1 MVYVWAELDHDAIFG
16 GVESALGEGLSN
28 ILIRRNSYINRV
40 YELEEEK
47 SRRRFIAKF
56 YRPGR
61 WTKEMVREEHDFLFA
76 LRDKDVNVIPPMEI
90 KGGTVF
96 STKNINFAL
105 FPKMGGRTL
114 DEFDKEAWESIGRQI
129 ARMHLVGAARK
140 SSSRIV
146 WKPSVATKHHLEAL
160 LASDYLPA
168 EFKPSFRNAA
178 EIFVKKAEQ
187 RFEKQEFIL
196 IHGDM
201 HKGNLIH
208 RPGEGTFIIDFDD
221 SCIGPNVQDVWML
234 LPGPPDQCESEID
247 WFIKGYETFKPFDL
261 KSLDLVPALRG
272 MRLIHFAFWQ
282 SMQFGEPDFA
292 KHFPEAGT
300 KRHWNETIKEIQN
313 IVYEELG

>member
-1 MVYVWAELDHDAIFG
+1 MAYVWSELDHDAIFS
-16 GVESALGEGLSN
+16 GVESALGEKLSN

-61 WTKEMVREEHDFLFA
+61 WTAGMVREEHEFLFA
-76 LRDKDVNVIPPMEI
+76 LKDRDVNVIPPTRVGGETLFRT
-90 KGGTVF
+90 KGI
-96 STKNINFAL
+96 SFAL
-105 FPKMGGRTL
+105 FPKMGGRAL

-129 ARMHLVGAARK
+129 ARMHLVGATRK
-140 SSSRIV
+140 ASSRIA
-146 WKPSVATKHHLEAL
+146 WKPSVATVHHLEGL
-160 LASDYLPA
+160 LGSDYLPA
-168 EFKPSFRNAA
+168 EFKQSFRNAA
-178 EIFVKKAEQ
+178 ELFVKKAE
-187 RFEKQEFIL
+187 RHFEGHEFIL

-221 SCIGPNVQDVWML
+221 SCVGPIAQDVWML
-234 LPGPPDQCESEID
+234 LPGPPDQCENEIE
-247 WFIKGYETFKPFDL
+247 WFAKGYGTFRPFDRGA
-261 KSLDLVPALRG
+261 LDLVPALRG

-300 KRHWNETIKEIQN
+300 KRYWNETIKEIQN
-313 IVYEELG
+313 IVYEELS

>member
-1 MVYVWAELDHDAIFG
+1 MGYVWSELDHDAIFG
-16 GVESALGEGLSN
+16 GVESALGEKLSN

-76 LRDKDVNVIPPMEI
+76 LRDKDVNVIPPIEI
-90 KGGTVF
+90 NGGTVF
-96 STKNINFAL
+96 STKKINFAL

-114 DEFDKEAWESIGRQI
+114 DEFDKEAWEAIGRQI
-129 ARMHLVGAARK
+129 ARMHLVGATRK
-140 SSSRIV
+140 TSARIV
-146 WKPSVATKHHLEAL
+146 WKPSIATEHHLEAL

-168 EFKPSFRNAA
+168 EFKQSFKNAA
-178 EIFVKKAEQ
+178 EAFVEKAEHL
-187 RFEKQEFIL
+187 FEKHEFIL

-221 SCIGPNVQDVWML
+221 SCVGPIVQDVWML

-247 WFIKGYETFKPFDL
+247 WFIKGYETFSPFDR

-282 SMQFGEPDFA
+282 SMQFGEPDFE

-300 KRHWNETIKEIQN
+300 KRYWNETIKEIQN
-313 IVYEELG
+313 IVYEQLG